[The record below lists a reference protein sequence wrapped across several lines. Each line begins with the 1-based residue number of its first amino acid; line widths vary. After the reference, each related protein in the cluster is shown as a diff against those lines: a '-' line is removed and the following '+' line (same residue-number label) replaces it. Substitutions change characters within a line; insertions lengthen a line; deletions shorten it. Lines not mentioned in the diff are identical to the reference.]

1 MFGLP
6 LAFATPLILGA
17 LVLLP
22 VIWWLLRFTPPR
34 PREVTFP
41 PTRLLVD
48 IEKREETPQKSPWWL
63 TLLRLLIAALL
74 ILALAGPQWRP
85 ADRIDLGSGP
95 VLLLIDNGWTSAT
108 DWDRQVTAANGLLA
122 LAETAELP
130 VILAATADGAGQP
143 LAPAPADVAA
153 ERLRAMA
160 PRPWDRQRA
169 ELVTALRKTVSETA
183 PSRIVWISDG
193 LEDPSAGAFQR
204 DLSAL
209 AGDIPLTLYTNAR
222 TPLGIGGLVSTADAL
237 TATVIRKPEA
247 SSPDVVLRALDPKG
261 LVLGEATARFEGG
274 AASTEATFALPSELR
289 NDIARLEIDG
299 VRAAGAVKLI
309 DDSWRRRTVGLI
321 SGAGADQ
328 AQPLLSP
335 LYYLQRALAPFAD
348 LRVPRATDLSE
359 AVPELLEQ
367 GVSVVVLADV
377 GRLPDPA
384 AEALDRWIRGGGL
397 LVRFAGP
404 RTAGGTDDLLPVA
417 LRAGDRTLGGSLSWE
432 QPQKLAPFPPASPF
446 AGLTV
451 PEEVLVSRQVLA
463 EPTADLPERSWAL
476 LTDGTPLV
484 TAGRRGDGAVVLFH
498 VTADTAW
505 SNLPLSGVY
514 VDMLRRI
521 VASASAAAAAAP
533 EAGEAAS
540 VEVSEGEVRAV
551 LPPLRL
557 LDGYGSFVP
566 PRADVVPVAASGF
579 ASVTASRDTPPGLY
593 GTEDGYRA
601 LNLLTGS
608 ETLTPL
614 DVSALGEDLDTRPYL
629 DAEPVDLRAGL
640 FSAAFLL
647 LMLDALIV
655 LLMAGLV
662 SRLRLARAAMTIAL
676 ALCLTAAPA
685 VLSGPGGAAL
695 AQTASG
701 AGSSDDLWALEA
713 ATDTRLA
720 YVITGNPEID
730 ETSRAGLDGLSQYL
744 AARTALEPGAP
755 IGVDI
760 SRDEL
765 AFFALLY
772 WPVDAAATKPDA
784 RTMARIDGFMRNGG
798 TILFDTRDHIT
809 ASATGFS
816 GTPATLKLRE
826 ILDGLDVP
834 ALEPVPAD
842 HVLTKAFF
850 LLDSFPGRYATSPLW
865 VEASEASPEGTDRP
879 VRAGDGV
886 SPIMITGNDFA
897 AAWATDQSGNPLYPT
912 VPDDPDQREYA
923 YRSGVNI
930 VMYSLTGNYKA
941 DQVHV
946 PALLERLG
954 Q

>member
-6 LAFATPLILGA
+6 LAFATPLVLGA

-34 PREVTFP
+34 PREITFP
-41 PTRLLVD
+41 PTRLLID

-74 ILALAGPQWRP
+74 ILALAGPMWRP
-85 ADRIDLGSGP
+85 ADRLELGAGP
-95 VLLLIDNGWTSAT
+95 VLLLLDNGWTSAT
-108 DWDRQVTAANGLLA
+108 DWGRQIVAARGVLD
-122 LAETAELP
+122 LAEAAEVP
-130 VILAATADGAGQP
+130 VMLAATADGPAQP
-143 LAPAPADVAA
+143 LAPTSAAIAA

-160 PRPWDRQRA
+160 PQPWERQRA
-169 ELVTALRKTVSETA
+169 ELVTVLRKAMAEAA
-183 PSRIVWISDG
+183 PSHIVWISDG
-193 LEDPSAGAFQR
+193 LQDPSAGGFQR

-209 AGDIPLTLYTNAR
+209 AGTIPLTLYTGAR
-222 TPLGIGGLVSTADAL
+222 TPQGIAALSSTADAL
-237 TATVIRKPEA
+237 TATVIRAPEGSA
-247 SSPDVVLRALDPKG
+247 DDVRLLALDPKG
-261 LVLGEATARFEGG
+261 LVLGEATARFD
-274 AASTEATFALPSELR
+274 ADAVNAEATFALPSELR
-289 NDIARLEIDG
+289 NDIARLEIEG
-299 VRAAGAVKLI
+299 ERSTGAVKLI

-348 LRVPRATDLSE
+348 LRLPRQGDLGE
-359 AVPELLEQ
+359 AIPELLEQ
-367 GVSVVVLADV
+367 GVSVVMLADV

-384 AEALDRWIRGGGL
+384 VEALDRWVRGGGL

-417 LRAGDRTLGGSLSWE
+417 LRAGGRTLGGSLSWE
-432 QPQKLAPFPPASPF
+432 QPQKLAPFPAASPF
-446 AGLTV
+446 AGLAV
-451 PEEVLVSRQVLA
+451 PDEVLVSRQVLA
-463 EPTADLPERSWAL
+463 EPTADLPERSWAM

-484 TAGRRGDGAVVLFH
+484 TAGRRGEGAIVLFH
-498 VTADTAW
+498 VTADSAW
-505 SNLPLSGVY
+505 SNLPLSGTY

-521 VASASAAAAAAP
+521 VASASAVAAAP
-533 EAGEAAS
+533 EADAAIATN
-540 VEVSEGEVRAV
+540 EGLDTEVRSV

-557 LDGYGSFVP
+557 LDGYGAFGP
-566 PRADVVPVAASGF
+566 PLAEVTPISASAF
-579 ASVTASRDTPPGLY
+579 ATTRASRDTPPGLY
-593 GTEDGYRA
+593 GSEDGYRA
-601 LNLLTGS
+601 LNLLTGG
-608 ETLTPL
+608 EALLPL
-614 DVSALGEDLDTRPYL
+614 DASAFGSSLDVRPYL

-640 FSAAFLL
+640 FTAAFLL
-647 LMLDALIV
+647 LALDALVV
-655 LLMAGLV
+655 LLMAGLI
-662 SRLRLARAAMTIAL
+662 SRLRLAR
-676 ALCLTAAPA
+676 
-685 VLSGPGGAAL
+685 VGAAVALVAGLGL
-695 AQTASG
+695 AAALLGPSHPAAAQAT
-701 AGSSDDLWALEA
+701 SSDDIRALEA
-713 ATDTRLA
+713 TVETRLA
-720 YVITGNPEID
+720 YVVTGNPEID
-730 ETSRAGLDGLSQYL
+730 EASRAGLDGLSRYL

-755 IGVDI
+755 IGLDI

-772 WPVDAAATKPDA
+772 WPIDPASPKPDA
-784 RTMARIDGFMRNGG
+784 RTMSRIDGFMRGGG

-809 ASATGFS
+809 TSATGLS

-826 ILDGLDVP
+826 ILEGLDVP

-850 LLDSFPGRYATSPLW
+850 LLDSFPGRFATSPLW
-865 VEASEASPEGTDRP
+865 VEASDESPEGTDRP

-886 SPIMITGNDFA
+886 TPILITGNDFA
-897 AAWATDQSGNPLYPT
+897 SAWAVDSGGNPLYPT

-923 YRSGVNI
+923 FRAGVNI
-930 VMYSLTGNYKA
+930 VIYSLTGNYKA